1 MDIEFIVQD
10 TYAST
15 RPQWKLAA
23 SYEEAGR
30 AFAELVAHNY
40 KIQEPEKTVEAEP
53 IEDGIFSSDEADEDE
68 PPIPDME
75 DGHSSS
81 DETEVEVRYLA

>member
-10 TYAST
+10 SYAST

-23 SYEEAGR
+23 SYDEAGR
-30 AFAELVAHNY
+30 AFAELVAQNY
-40 KIQEPEKTVEAEP
+40 KIQEPEKTVEVEP
-53 IEDGIFSSDEADEDE
+53 VEDGISSSDEAYEDE
-68 PPIPDME
+68 PPIPDMD

-81 DETEVEVRYLA
+81 DEIEAEVRE